1 MGVVSAV
8 DLRVK
13 SKKIMFSKKGYGK
26 FVLEMDIFSDN
37 RYLGSYKKKDFSL
50 MVPLRKILYVEVSV
64 NTGDRRL
71 AI

>member
-1 MGVVSAV
+1 MNNVLEIPVQPHQIITRVREVEIPFSCYYSNMDVVSAV

-37 RYLGSYKKKDFSL
+37 R
-50 MVPLRKILYVEVSV
+50 
-64 NTGDRRL
+64 
-71 AI
+71 